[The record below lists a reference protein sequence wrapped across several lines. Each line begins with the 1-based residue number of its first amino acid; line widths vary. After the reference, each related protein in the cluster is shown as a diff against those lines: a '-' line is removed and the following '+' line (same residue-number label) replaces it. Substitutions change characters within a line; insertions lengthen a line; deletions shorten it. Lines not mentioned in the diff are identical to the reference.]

1 MLHNTTSL
9 SPQDIL
15 AEVRKF
21 ISGAVS
27 RPSHSANTQDVT
39 RTALFLLKN
48 VPAARDAVLEYFC
61 SVFFAAVSKYVRQIE
76 TNQNL
81 PIPEESIIAEIH
93 AVLSSF
99 INGNP
104 EAWAPIISAWSLDLL
119 GKVSSDYS
127 KRRNLPVDAGIND
140 FLQQWMSCRATRT
153 LIDITAQCLQC
164 LMHSDTESCIKALLD
179 TSVLHSPYFDWVVA
193 HVGSCFPNTVIT
205 RVLSCG
211 LKDFC
216 AMGYE
221 HNVKNPKLNSVVGIL
236 GHLAGSHFQDIRK
249 ALLDLFEWSL
259 DEDMN
264 LDEDIKKQKLAT
276 VPFLLNL
283 ASLSQTLLKAMTSD
297 VLQIL
302 KPDVIPR
309 LALFAADWC
318 KYFDNQSAALID
330 LTVHLVLGCEQGAS
344 QIINILLD
352 TSLNTSN
359 VGYHSV
365 NATQS
370 VKNVCREILEL
381 ILQEIDLLLRS
392 HGPQSANIA
401 LLSSIKQEI
410 SLIMPMLLNSNPL
423 RVQTAVRLL
432 CFLRSQN
439 PNIVVSMASYML
451 VKAPTTFH
459 LAALIRLITNNI
471 VLFPANKSGTENILA
486 GHDYLTQILEQALR
500 QIYYKNVIDEEES
513 RQLFKNLT
521 IMLKWEKSNKAA
533 ILQSK
538 MITRALRSN
547 LYQISSLLTRTDN
560 FDLANDIVILLDLLS
575 TPEKDYILNVELVL
589 KLTKA
594 VIQYF
599 FLCIAQTDIMKKERG
614 VKMVCHL
621 LKDLTCYS
629 PCARVLALREM
640 LENSINNE
648 QAKYFGAK
656 EKLEPRFEET
666 LLLHQN
672 HRQVTSTML
681 AQRHS
686 SVFHAGVIGHGPRRP
701 PPENSIDKETIA
713 LNKMLLIDVIKAC
726 CSNQESDRYPINLD
740 ALTMV
745 SLLLVELVSPDVMY
759 NGLPWPDEEF
769 TKVTIERDLQI
780 RRKFKDVPL
789 LWTLLELTAW
799 YRPALAY
806 CSVLLR
812 GITATVMANWNTEEG
827 VLLVNIMALGQL
839 LPPPLA
845 SIRDI
850 LPVLQPHQINTIM
863 RECLWAYMRENVPS
877 PALFTRSEGANIAWR
892 DIDTSLPNARF
903 TDTLRLVLLA
913 NIHTLGSLYSTLFY
927 NENK

>member
-1 MLHNTTSL
+1 MLHNTATL
-9 SPQDIL
+9 SPQEIL
-15 AEVRKF
+15 SEVRKF
-21 ISGAVS
+21 ISGAV
-27 RPSHSANTQDVT
+27 RPTHNTNTQDVT
-39 RTALFLLKN
+39 RTALSLLKN
-48 VPAARDAVLEYFC
+48 VPAAREAVLEYFC
-61 SVFFAAVSKYVRQIE
+61 NVFFVAVTKYVRQIE
-76 TNQNL
+76 SNQNIS
-81 PIPEESIIAEIH
+81 IPEENIITEIH
-93 AVLSSF
+93 AILSNF
-99 INGNP
+99 VNGNP

-119 GKVSSDYS
+119 GKLSSDYS
-127 KRRNLPVDAGIND
+127 KRGNLPVNAGIND
-140 FLQQWMSCRATRT
+140 FMQQWMSCRATRT

-179 TSVLHSPYFDWVVA
+179 TSVIHSPYFDWVVA

-259 DEDMN
+259 QEDVS
-264 LDEDIKKQKLAT
+264 LDEDTKKQKLAT

-283 ASLSQTLLKAMTSD
+283 ASLSQTLLKAITSD

-302 KPDVIPR
+302 RPDIIPR
-309 LALFAADWC
+309 LTLFAADWC
-318 KYFDNQSAALID
+318 KYFDNQPAALMD
-330 LTVHLVLGCEQGAS
+330 LTVHLILGCEQGAS
-344 QIINILLD
+344 QIINVLLD
-352 TSLNTSN
+352 ISLNTSN

-365 NATQS
+365 NAAQN
-370 VKNVCREILEL
+370 VKNICREILEL
-381 ILQEIDLLLRS
+381 ILQEIDLLLRT
-392 HGPQSANIA
+392 HGPQSANIL

-410 SLIMPMLLNSNPL
+410 SLIVPMLLNPNPL
-423 RVQTAVRLL
+423 RVQTAIRLL

-439 PNIVVSMASYML
+439 PNIVVSTVSYML
-451 VKAPTTFH
+451 MKAQTMFH
-459 LAALIRLITNNI
+459 LAALIRLITNN
-471 VLFPANKSGTENILA
+471 VVQFPTSKSVTENMLV
-486 GHDYLTQILEQALR
+486 GHDYFTQVLEQALR
-500 QIYYKNVIDEEES
+500 EIHYKNVIEKEEL
-513 RQLFKNLT
+513 RQLFKNLI
-521 IMLKWEKSNKAA
+521 IMWEKSNKVE
-533 ILQSK
+533 ILQSQ
-538 MITRALRSN
+538 MISRALRAN
-547 LYQISSLLTRTDN
+547 LYQISCLLMKSDD
-560 FDLANDIVILLDLLS
+560 FDLANDIITLLDLLS
-575 TPEKDYILNVELVL
+575 ISEKDHVLDMELML
-589 KLTKA
+589 KLTRA
-594 VIQYF
+594 IIQYF
-599 FLCIAQTDIMKKERG
+599 FLCIAQTDIMKKEQG

-621 LKDLTCYS
+621 LIDLTCYS
-629 PCARVLALREM
+629 TSVRVLALREI
-640 LENSINNE
+640 LGNSINNE

-656 EKLEPRFEET
+656 EKFKPHFEEM

-672 HRQVTSTML
+672 HKQVTSTML

-686 SVFHAGVIGHGPRRP
+686 SVFHAGVIGHGPRRL
-701 PPENSIDKETIA
+701 PPENSIDKEVIT
-713 LNKMLLIDVIKAC
+713 LNKMLLIDVVKAC

-827 VLLVNIMALGQL
+827 VSLVNIMALGQL

-850 LPVLQPHQINTIM
+850 LSVLQPHQINTIM

-877 PALFTRSEGANIAWR
+877 PALFTRNEGTNIAWR
-892 DIDTSLPNARF
+892 DIDMSSPNARF